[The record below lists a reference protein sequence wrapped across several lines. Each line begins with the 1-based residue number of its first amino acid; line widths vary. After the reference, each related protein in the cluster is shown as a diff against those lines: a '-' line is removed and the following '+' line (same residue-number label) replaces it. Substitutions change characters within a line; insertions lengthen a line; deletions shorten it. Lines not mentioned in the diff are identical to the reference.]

1 MSVYIEYEQEAIPD
15 FNELI
20 EKVIGQSLDYE
31 ECPYEAEVNV
41 LLTDNPSIHEM
52 NLLNRGIDR
61 PTDVLSFPMND
72 FPEPADFDA
81 LESCV
86 DAFHPETGELLLG
99 DIVISYEKAV
109 EQADAYQHSIEREIA
124 FLTAHSMLH
133 LMGYDHESE
142 EERMDMEERQESIL
156 KILNINR

>member
-1 MSVYIEYEQEAIPD
+1 MSVYIEYEQETIPD

-20 EKVIGQSLDYE
+20 EKVIGQALDYE

-61 PTDVLSFPMND
+61 STDVLSFPMND

-142 EERMDMEERQESIL
+142 KERMDMEERQEAIL

>member
-20 EKVIGQSLDYE
+20 EKVIGQALDYE

-142 EERMDMEERQESIL
+142 EERMDMEERQEAIL

>member
-142 EERMDMEERQESIL
+142 KERMDMEERQEAIL

>member
-1 MSVYIEYEQEAIPD
+1 MSVYIEYEQETIPD

-20 EKVIGQSLDYE
+20 EKVIGQALDYE
-31 ECPYEAEVNV
+31 KCPYEAEVNV

-52 NLLNRGIDR
+52 NLTNRGIDR

-142 EERMDMEERQESIL
+142 KERMDMEERQEAIL

>member
-20 EKVIGQSLDYE
+20 EKVIGQALDYE
-31 ECPYEAEVNV
+31 KCPYEAEVNV

-52 NLLNRGIDR
+52 NLKNRGIDR

-109 EQADAYQHSIEREIA
+109 EQADTYQHSIEREIA

-133 LMGYDHESE
+133 LMGYDHESD
-142 EERMDMEERQESIL
+142 EERMDMEERQEAIL

>member
-20 EKVIGQSLDYE
+20 EKVIGQALDYE

-61 PTDVLSFPMND
+61 STDVLSFPMND

-142 EERMDMEERQESIL
+142 KERMDMEERQEAIL

>member
-1 MSVYIEYEQEAIPD
+1 MSVYIEYEQETIPD

-20 EKVIGQSLDYE
+20 EKVIGQALDYE

-142 EERMDMEERQESIL
+142 EERMDMEERQEAIL

>member
-1 MSVYIEYEQEAIPD
+1 MSVYIEYEQETIPD

-20 EKVIGQSLDYE
+20 EKVIGQALDYE

-142 EERMDMEERQESIL
+142 KERMDMEERQEAIL